1 MEIRY
6 VRPDD
11 SLLAI
16 SNIYERSWKYAY
28 QNIIPQDYLD
38 SIPTGR
44 WANSIT
50 KNGMNNLVLLE
61 NGLIIGTAGICKSRW
76 ENYRDYGEIVSIY
89 FLPEYIGKGYG
100 ASLLK
105 KCVEELKKLGFHR
118 ILLWVL
124 EENSRARRFYERNGF
139 TCSGEYMNDTIGGKE
154 LREVMYMMSF
164 ENYDIIIDGG
174 AF

>member
-50 KNGMNNLVLLE
+50 KNGMN
-61 NGLIIGTAGICKSRW
+61 AGICKSRW

-100 ASLLK
+100 ASLLE
-105 KCVEELKKLGFHR
+105 KCVEELKNLGFDR

-124 EENSRARRFYERNGF
+124 EENSRARSFYERNGF

-154 LREVMYMMSF
+154 LKEVMYT
-164 ENYDIIIDGG
+164 YLCATI
-174 AF
+174 

>member
-50 KNGMNNLVLLE
+50 KNGM
-61 NGLIIGTAGICKSRW
+61 K
-76 ENYRDYGEIVSIY
+76 Y

-154 LREVMYMMSF
+154 LKEVMYT
-164 ENYDIIIDGG
+164 YLCATI
-174 AF
+174 

>member
-154 LREVMYMMSF
+154 LKEVMYT
-164 ENYDIIIDGG
+164 YLCATI
-174 AF
+174 

>member
-50 KNGMNNLVLLE
+50 KNGMN
-61 NGLIIGTAGICKSRW
+61 IIGTAAICKSRW
-76 ENYRDYGEIVSIY
+76 ENYSDYGEIVSIY

-100 ASLLK
+100 TFLLK
-105 KCVEELKKLGFHR
+105 KCVDELKKLGFDR

-139 TCSGEYMNDTIGGKE
+139 TCSSEYMNDTIGGKE
-154 LREVMYMMSF
+154 LKEVMYT
-164 ENYDIIIDGG
+164 YL
-174 AF
+174 

>member
-61 NGLIIGTAGICKSRW
+61 NGRIIGTAAICKSRW
-76 ENYRDYGEIVSIY
+76 ENYSDYGEIVSIY
-89 FLPEYIGKGYG
+89 FLP
-100 ASLLK
+100 
-105 KCVEELKKLGFHR
+105 KKLGFDR

-154 LREVMYMMSF
+154 LKEVMYT
-164 ENYDIIIDGG
+164 YLCATI
-174 AF
+174 

>member
-50 KNGMNNLVLLE
+50 KNGMKSLVLLE
-61 NGLIIGTAGICKSRW
+61 NGRIIGTAAICKSRW
-76 ENYRDYGEIVSIY
+76 DQMGKLQRLRRDCFHILSAGVYRQGIRDIPFE
-89 FLPEYIGKGYG
+89 KM
-100 ASLLK
+100 
-105 KCVEELKKLGFHR
+105 
-118 ILLWVL
+118 
-124 EENSRARRFYERNGF
+124 RR
-139 TCSGEYMNDTIGGKE
+139 
-154 LREVMYMMSF
+154 
-164 ENYDIIIDGG
+164 
-174 AF
+174 

>member
-50 KNGMNNLVLLE
+50 KNGMKSLVL
-61 NGLIIGTAGICKSRW
+61 IGKSRW
-76 ENYRDYGEIVSIY
+76 EKYSDYGEIVSIY
-89 FLPEYIGKGYG
+89 LLPEYIGKGYG
-100 ASLLK
+100 ASLLE
-105 KCVEELKKLGFHR
+105 KCVEELKNLGFDR

-124 EENSRARRFYERNGF
+124 EENSRARSFYERNGF

-154 LREVMYMMSF
+154 LKEVMYT
-164 ENYDIIIDGG
+164 YLYATI
-174 AF
+174 